1 MRSPRRASVEHIS
14 EYGAG
19 GQIVQQLQEKDL
31 DFFQEFF
38 IPHSQHSHGRLE
50 QGRMVDLMLSAPD
63 GSGTVSSGATARSGQ
78 TQHSKESVWADAA
91 LPRPHVF
98 CLQSSPL

>member
-14 EYGAG
+14 EHGAG
-19 GQIVQQLQEKDL
+19 VQIIQQLQEKDL

-38 IPHSQHSHGRLE
+38 IRHSQQSHGRLE

-78 TQHSKESVWADAA
+78 TQTIESVWADAA

-98 CLQSSPL
+98 CPQSSPL